1 MPETSLPQG
10 QAHKGTIRSFYFL
23 NLHSKNL
30 FEISK
35 ISIEHFR
42 WLVCQS
48 LFCLG
53 CSLEEL
59 LSLTGQVSGK
69 NIIRTNLMLG
79 RNDLKKQCTTT

>member
-1 MPETSLPQG
+1 MFKSLTNQ
-10 QAHKGTIRSFYFL
+10 QQVYEAIVDRL
-23 NLHSKNL
+23 CCVL
-30 FEISK
+30 FVLPV
-35 ISIEHFR
+35 FP
-42 WLVCQS
+42 S